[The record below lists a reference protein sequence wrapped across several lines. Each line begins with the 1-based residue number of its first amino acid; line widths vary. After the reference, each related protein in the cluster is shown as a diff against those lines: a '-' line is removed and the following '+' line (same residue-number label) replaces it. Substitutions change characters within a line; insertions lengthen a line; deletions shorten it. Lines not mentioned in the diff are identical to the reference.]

1 MLSHNS
7 VVFLKTNTN
16 YYISRAEKLWAHA
29 FEPLNPTGE
38 FMDLAGEILEM
49 FDHPTVSA
57 DPTERVPFLLT
68 RQEGPGLLLV
78 DDIFYLQT
86 IEPGVRSGVRYLAPR
101 NREGPLSYRDITN
114 EVVYRPLRDLSGNS
128 MSTDWNIVSRG
139 SNGYSGAPV
148 IFGQCYSLTGVSDPM
163 DLALNASHN
172 RLNVIYPEAFLLNF
186 EYDQVRWS
194 FEDAGIVSTIGI
206 LKD

>member
-1 MLSHNS
+1 MLGHNS
-7 VVFLKTNTN
+7 VVYLKTNTN
-16 YYISRAEKLWAHA
+16 YYISRAKKLWALA

-38 FMDLAGEILEM
+38 FIDLAGETLEI

-57 DPTERVPFLLT
+57 DPNERVPFLLT

-101 NREGPLSYRDITN
+101 NRMGPLSYRDITN

-139 SNGYSGAPV
+139 SNGYGGSPV
-148 IFGQCYSLTGVSDPM
+148 VFGQCYSLSGVSDPM

-206 LKD
+206 LKE